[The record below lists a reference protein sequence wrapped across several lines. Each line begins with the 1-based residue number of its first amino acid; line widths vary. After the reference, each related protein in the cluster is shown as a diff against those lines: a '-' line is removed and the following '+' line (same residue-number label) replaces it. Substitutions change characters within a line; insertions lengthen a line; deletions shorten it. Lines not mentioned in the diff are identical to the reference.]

1 MLAPTFALPDPGPA
15 KHPDPL
21 APLLALV
28 AAWPQLDE
36 LLLACRSSE
45 PSYRRR
51 HAISA
56 LLSCSRAE
64 MVAALLAQ
72 RARKPDTPERE
83 DTSLAILVLNGAV
96 RFEAVSCLRA
106 GGLRTLMAHWRVPPH
121 VTDEAVDRLS
131 AAVAPPAIF
140 GAA

>member
-28 AAWPQLDE
+28 AAWPQLGE
-36 LLLACRSSE
+36 LRLACRSSE

-56 LLSCSRAE
+56 LLSCSSAE
-64 MVAALLAQ
+64 MVATLLAQ

-83 DTSLAILVLNGAV
+83 DTSLANGAV
-96 RFEAVSCLRA
+96 RFEAISCLRA
-106 GGLRTLMAHWRVPPH
+106 GGLRTLMEHWRVP
-121 VTDEAVDRLS
+121 
-131 AAVAPPAIF
+131 
-140 GAA
+140 